1 MGRVVWNKSG
11 STGWKVSEL
20 LVSELLV
27 SNLQTGFMLQ
37 LGGGTG

>member
-20 LVSELLV
+20 LVS
-27 SNLQTGFMLQ
+27 NLQTGFMLQ